1 MDLRHDEVEELL
13 GAYALDAVDDEERA
27 SVEAHLAGC
36 PRCRAEVDAHREVA
50 SHLAQAGAPA
60 PDALWDRIADAIAGD
75 PPPPIRLVVDDAGHG
90 DARPATSTAAR
101 RWWRAPLAAAA
112 AVVVAVGLLAAG
124 AALDD
129 DTGSGRSELADAA
142 LAAFESPE
150 ARTGELV
157 DADGAPIARV
167 AVLPDGAGFLLAGEL
182 PELDGRIY
190 QLWGSD
196 GDTVVSLGSMG
207 SAPDIVAF
215 AADPS
220 QTTLMITA
228 EDAPVERSS
237 NAPVALG
244 ELA

>member
-13 GAYALDAVDDEERA
+13 GAYALDAVDDDERA
-27 SVEAHLAGC
+27 AVDAHLAGC

-50 SHLAQAGAPA
+50 SHLAQSGAPA

-75 PPPPIRLVVDDAGHG
+75 TPPPMRLVVG
-90 DARPATSTAAR
+90 DAPDAVARKR
-101 RWWRAPLAAAA
+101 RWWRMPLAVAAA
-112 AVVVAVGLLAAG
+112 AVVAVGLVAAG
-124 AALDD
+124 VTIGSDD
-129 DTGSGRSELADAA
+129 GSGRTELADAA
-142 LAAFESPE
+142 LSAFESPT
-150 ARTGELV
+150 ARTAELLG
-157 DADGAPIARV
+157 ADGDPVARV
-167 AVLPDGAGFLLAGEL
+167 AVLADGAGYLLAGEL

-196 GDTVVSLGSMG
+196 GETVVSLGTMG

-228 EDAPVERSS
+228 EDEPVERST
-237 NAPVALG
+237 NDPVAVG
-244 ELA
+244 ELT